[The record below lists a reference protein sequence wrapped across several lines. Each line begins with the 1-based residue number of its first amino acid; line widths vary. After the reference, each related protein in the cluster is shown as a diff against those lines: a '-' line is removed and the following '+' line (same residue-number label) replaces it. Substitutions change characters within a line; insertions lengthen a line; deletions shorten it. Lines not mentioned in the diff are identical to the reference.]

1 MKKQYVEKKP
11 LWDIVQKEFEL
22 ARERADLKAMNYCN
36 FFLQQLSVAE
46 VKEIENGEN

>member
-11 LWDIVQKEFEL
+11 LWDIVQKAFEL
-22 ARERADLKAMNYCN
+22 ADERKDLTAMEYCN

-46 VKEIENGEN
+46 VKEIEE